1 LKIFECVC
9 YIHNNKQDKLDY
21 TSSRHFLEI
30 FYTKGY
36 KCYDPINHKF
46 LKRCKFQENES
57 YFKEM
62 EKEINEKEL
71 SNTFTFPSIEYPR
84 EDETIV
90 INEGEHNIEETPQ
103 IQKEENKDPQT
114 QKENEEGSEEILLRR
129 SNRIP

>member
-1 LKIFECVC
+1 
-9 YIHNNKQDKLDY
+9 
-21 TSSRHFLEI
+21 
-30 FYTKGY
+30 
-36 KCYDPINHKF
+36 
-46 LKRCKFQENES
+46 
-57 YFKEM
+57 M

-103 IQKEENKDPQT
+103 IQEEENKDPQT